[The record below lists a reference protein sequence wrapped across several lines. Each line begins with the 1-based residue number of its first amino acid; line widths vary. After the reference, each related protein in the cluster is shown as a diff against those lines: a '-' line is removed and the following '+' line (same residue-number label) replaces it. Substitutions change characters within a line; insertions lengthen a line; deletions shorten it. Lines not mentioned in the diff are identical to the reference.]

1 MSELT
6 LTLLRLGLLAALW
19 LFVFGI
25 LSTLR
30 RDLTQTGRSVRPQRI
45 SKAPKAPKMRGR
57 RKGTHVQMI
66 MASGEQRRLDLG
78 DQPLTF
84 GRATDNTIVL
94 DDDYTS
100 SYHARIVPRER
111 GWAVEDC
118 GSTNGTWVDR
128 RRITS
133 ATLLQPGQRVRIGK
147 TELEVRG

>member
-30 RDLTQTGRSVRPQRI
+30 RDLVQTGRNVRPQRI
-45 SKAPKAPKMRGR
+45 VKAPKAPRTR
-57 RKGTHVQMI
+57 RKGAHLI
-66 MASGEQRRLDLG
+66 MTLASGEQRKLELT

-84 GRATDNTIVL
+84 GRTDDNLVIL

-100 SYHARIVPRER
+100 SHHARIVPRER

-128 RRITS
+128 KRITS
-133 ATLLQPGQRVRIGK
+133 ATLIQPGQRIRIGR
-147 TELEVRG
+147 TELEVRT

>member
-6 LTLLRLGLLAALW
+6 ITLLRLGFLIALW

-30 RDLTQTGRSVRPQRI
+30 RDLTSGGRRVRAQRI
-45 SKAPKAPKMRGR
+45 TKAPKAPRR
-57 RKGTHVQMI
+57 SRKGTHLM
-66 MASGEQRRLDLG
+66 MTLANGEQRRLDLN

-84 GRATDNTIVL
+84 GRGEANLVIL

-100 SYHARIVPRER
+100 TDHARISPRDK
-111 GWAVEDC
+111 GWVIEDC

-133 ATLLQPGQRVRIGK
+133 ATLIQPGQRIRIGK
-147 TELEVRG
+147 TELEVRA